1 VDGLNTPLVD
11 LRWRWNCRS
20 RLVDFVTA
28 RRLRPSADRDVL
40 IDWPARWRGAVAL
53 CLRSQDLGG
62 RDREFLT
69 MIAGYAQRP
78 SVAQLAWSRRDRR
91 SRCRRRLGSRTA
103 FCNARCP
110 DFRDHHLA
118 SDLIGDLSGNLE
130 VACRAIRYNVI
141 IATVATTVTA
151 SGHAIPAIVGVC
163 PGCTW

>member
-1 VDGLNTPLVD
+1 MDGLNTPLTD

-40 IDWPARWRGAVAL
+40 IDWPARWRGTVAL

-78 SVAQLAWSRRDRR
+78 FGGAARMVCAVTVDRFAAAVP
-91 SRCRRRLGSRTA
+91 GSRT
-103 FCNARCP
+103 
-110 DFRDHHLA
+110 DFF
-118 SDLIGDLSGNLE
+118 
-130 VACRAIRYNVI
+130 
-141 IATVATTVTA
+141 
-151 SGHAIPAIVGVC
+151 
-163 PGCTW
+163 